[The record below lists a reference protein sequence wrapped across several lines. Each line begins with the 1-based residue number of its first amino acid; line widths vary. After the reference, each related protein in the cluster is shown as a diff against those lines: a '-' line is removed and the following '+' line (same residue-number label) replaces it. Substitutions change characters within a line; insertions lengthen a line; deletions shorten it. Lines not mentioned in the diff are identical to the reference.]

1 MSLQSIG
8 VVTAVSFDNGKAF
21 DVDILSKSCKVCTSM
36 KKLPLLISL
45 VTWEL
50 SHNCNL
56 NYIGCSTGMESAE
69 ATKIFNLTK

>member
-8 VVTAVSFDNGKAF
+8 VVIAISFDNGKIF

-36 KKLPLLISL
+36 KKSSLLIPL

-50 SHNCNL
+50 SHNCNV
-56 NYIGCSTGMESAE
+56 NYIGCSPGMESAE
-69 ATKIFNLTK
+69 ATKIFSVTK